1 MNVMNFDLKKRIP
14 VELEKLDFALLTE
27 FLAEGEKF
35 IEEVDERR
43 KASAELRQA
52 GALDGTE
59 RSRGSLG
66 GRGKQKRLQE
76 REPWL

>member
-1 MNVMNFDLKKRIP
+1 MDFDLKKRIP
-14 VELEKLDFALLTE
+14 VELEKFDFSILPQ
-27 FLAEGEKF
+27 FMAEGEKF

-59 RSRGSLG
+59 RARAVV
-66 GRGKQKRLQE
+66 
-76 REPWL
+76 